1 MLALLGQTFDPHDLL
16 IVAILIVLEGTLS
29 IDNAVVLGLLAR
41 RLPQHCRGRALS
53 YGLIGAFVFRLI
65 AIILA
70 TTLLKWNVFK
80 LLGGLYLLWVA
91 IKHFL
96 QKPDP
101 EHEHDPSAA
110 AKKAAGKFWPTV
122 AVIELTDMA
131 FAVDSILAAIGVV
144 GRPPAGTPSDQLHPK
159 LWVVFVGGFLG
170 VVLMRYAAMGFSKLL
185 DRFPRFEP
193 AAYLLVLAI
202 GAKLTIDWA
211 DGRWHFEA
219 IDFHSAQS
227 PAFWAFWITMA
238 ACFAF
243 GFLGKKPQGSG
254 PSIGPPVAK

>member
-16 IVAILIVLEGTLS
+16 VVAILIVLEGTLS

-41 RLPQHCRGRALS
+41 RLPEHCRGRALS

-65 AIILA
+65 AIVLA

-80 LLGGLYLLWVA
+80 LLGGLYLLYVA
-91 IKHFL
+91 LRHFL
-96 QKPDP
+96 EKKDDG
-101 EHEHDPSAA
+101 HEHGEEHGPSATVQ
-110 AKKAAGKFWPTV
+110 KASGKFWPTV

-144 GRPPAGTPSDQLHPK
+144 GRPPADTPPDSLHPK

-202 GAKLTIDWA
+202 GAKLVIDWA
-211 DGRWHFEA
+211 DGRWHFEG

-227 PAFWAFWITMA
+227 PAFWAFWIVMV

-243 GFLGKKPQGSG
+243 GFVGKKPAAPQGE
-254 PSIGPPVAK
+254 